1 MDYPED
7 YVKRI
12 VRVLI
17 YIEDHIDEEIS
28 MEELARVACYSP
40 FHFHRIFHMVAQETA
55 HQYVKRLRLERAAMK
70 LRYTDQPVTEIALD
84 SQYDTPSA
92 FTRAFKQALG
102 ESPRNYRILYK
113 EVNAMTRKLTELPN
127 ITPET
132 ITRTS
137 DLDLLFIRRL
147 GKYTESASQA
157 WVNMH
162 AFIEEH
168 HLNPA
173 HLRYFGISHDDPRV
187 TPEEKLR
194 YDACIL
200 APKNVQTQ
208 GKGEVSSQTL
218 KGGKYAVFVHHGSYE
233 GLNETFDRIFLKWM
247 PTVKENFDD
256 TRPVFEEYFHLE
268 FVKTDPGKLLTKIY
282 IPLA

>member
-157 WVNMH
+157 WVNMQ
-162 AFIEEH
+162 AFIEAH

-173 HLRYFGISHDDPRV
+173 SLRYFGISHDDPRV

-200 APKNVQTQ
+200 APKNVQAQ
-208 GKGEVSSQTL
+208 AHVSRQTL
-218 KGGKYAVFVHHGSYE
+218 KGGKYAVFIHHGSYD
-233 GLNETFDRIFLKWM
+233 GLDETFNRIFLKWL
-247 PTVKENFDD
+247 PNTQENVDE
-256 TRPVFEEYFHLE
+256 TRPIFEEFLHLE
-268 FVKTDPGKLLTKIY
+268 FVKTDPSKLLTKIY